1 MSAAQLGV
9 VAAELASLHALVP
22 ELTVLVADAKVQQVV
37 RARELPAFLKG
48 LRFRGGGGT
57 SHLPVFEWIRERRL
71 QPELFIGMTDLFT
84 ELPTRRPAFPV
95 LWLVPQRHGGA
106 PWGTVVEVA

>member
-1 MSAAQLGV
+1 
-9 VAAELASLHALVP
+9 
-22 ELTVLVADAKVQQVV
+22 
-37 RARELPAFLKG
+37 
-48 LRFRGGGGT
+48 
-57 SHLPVFEWIRERRL
+57 LPVFEWIRERRL

-95 LWLVPQRHGGA
+95 LWLVPQRHGVA